1 MKESIFDLQADISNL
16 IVKHGLEDGEYGFIY
31 RNKQLLIVDLSNIK
45 VDVPEQKEETLS
57 GVHTGSFR
65 NETVG
70 IELYQENRK
79 LQPTTDGL

>member
-45 VDVPEQKEETLS
+45 
-57 GVHTGSFR
+57 
-65 NETVG
+65 
-70 IELYQENRK
+70 
-79 LQPTTDGL
+79 